1 MRSFQRHLLGRDLRS
16 TVMGIEQLHG
26 DRWAKTYLVVDEEA
40 GVASFIDPVWDTIEA
55 DLALIESRGLRL
67 LHAIATH
74 THADHITACFAMR
87 ERTGCDYVM
96 WHSTASLGVSR
107 LVSEHDTLEVGE
119 HTVRFHHAPGHTND
133 SMIVDVAGHIMT
145 GDFLFT
151 GDGGVGRDDLPSG
164 RVSDHWDA
172 LSVLERFSGEVVVCT
187 GHDPP
192 WTTMQSLEWNRT
204 NNPVLNMRSL
214 EEFTAWQAETAA
226 RLGGVSKI
234 KTALPAN
241 IFAEIPEH
249 VPWLD

>member
-1 MRSFQRHLLGRDLRS
+1 MRSFQRHLHGRDLRLPD
-16 TVMGIEQLHG
+16 MGIEQLHT

-40 GVASFIDPVWDTIEA
+40 GVASFIDPVWDTIED

-133 SMIVDVAGHIMT
+133 SMIVDVSGHIMT

-192 WTTMQSLEWNRT
+192 GTTMQSLEWNRT

-214 EEFTAWQAETAA
+214 EEFTTWQVETAA